1 MKLIDN
7 YIEFYNNRRQL
18 MRLNKMAPVE
28 YRSQMY
34 GT

>member
-28 YRSQMY
+28 YRRQMY